1 MGHAFVKGHCLFVS
15 LFKPLY
21 LLSQMMQVVTINER
35 SMRSKA
41 IRFDSFFNP
50 LTKFGSI
57 LNYVQFYFLS
67 EGMHF

>member
-1 MGHAFVKGHCLFVS
+1 MGHAFVKGHCFVAC
-15 LFKPLY
+15 LFKPLH

-41 IRFDSFFNP
+41 IRMGGD
-50 LTKFGSI
+50 
-57 LNYVQFYFLS
+57 YVQLYFSS